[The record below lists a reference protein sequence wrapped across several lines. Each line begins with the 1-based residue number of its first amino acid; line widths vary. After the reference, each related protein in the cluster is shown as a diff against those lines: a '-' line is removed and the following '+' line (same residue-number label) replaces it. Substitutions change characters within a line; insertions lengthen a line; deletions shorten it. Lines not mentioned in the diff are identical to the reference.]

1 MNCIWGYQHSSPC
14 WIYRAW
20 NRKSKYDS
28 KATLNDACQ
37 NHDSLTMTYCTLL
50 WTLKIMTNAKVIIWG
65 QAQGSNGIHVLAL
78 QNHWNP
84 LQSRKRRQSDYR
96 YIYKKKKKK
105 DYFAGLQ
112 FPHRYTIG
120 PVIYLS
126 PERNPWINCHN
137 SSGSY
142 AAWLHWRSR
151 SKQTGGGWT
160 LCDVFSEHAP
170 FESRRHAK
178 KQEVVT
184 CKHCLEFTHRKIDF
198 SVHYIWT
205 NRSKYTSMTS
215 P

>member
-96 YIYKKKKKK
+96 YIYKKKKKRL
-105 DYFAGLQ
+105 FCRITISTQ
-112 FPHRYTIG
+112 IHHRTS
-120 PVIYLS
+120 YL
-126 PERNPWINCHN
+126 
-137 SSGSY
+137 
-142 AAWLHWRSR
+142 
-151 SKQTGGGWT
+151 
-160 LCDVFSEHAP
+160 
-170 FESRRHAK
+170 FESWAQPVDKLSQFVRLIRR
-178 KQEVVT
+178 VT
-184 CKHCLEFTHRKIDF
+184 SLAQSFQTNGRRVNIMWCVLRTC
-198 SVHYIWT
+198 SVW
-205 NRSKYTSMTS
+205 K
-215 P
+215 